1 MKKIITPIFTLL
13 LLFPCHVFAGAGFLS
28 YGGESIIQ
36 LADLPDTEEYQT
48 PDGEYADIGYIYKS
62 VSVFYVPIWNYDGRL
77 VMMLSGQD
85 SYIDIG
91 AEQIEMFALQA
102 GVTLPPAPYLDF
114 WQRIGGKLTFIV
126 GLVLFGLK
134 LRNKSLKQGA
144 YLSSLPTAS
153 ERLKDILITGQEF
166 TELDVNSLKDK
177 KGQAYI
183 SGPGEG
189 ESEQGESGLA
199 NIPGLDFV
207 AAKTYLTSFITVSIF
222 DMTKLS
228 VAEAETVI
236 DNYFPQAVT
245 LKKATSSKASAAI
258 HYMYFVFSESP
269 SADEVKLL
277 LKLKKKK
284 IMKGANSVPA
294 VIDLEKEQ
302 VHLPAGAH
310 PNKKVVAKC
319 FIQQEIEAEPA
330 AQ

>member
-1 MKKIITPIFTLL
+1 MKKLITPIFALL
-13 LLFPCHVFAGAGFLS
+13 LLFPCHVFAGAGFFS
-28 YGGESIIQ
+28 YGGESIVQ

-91 AEQIEMFALQA
+91 ADQIEMFALQA

-126 GLVLFGLK
+126 GVILFGLK

-144 YLSSLPTAS
+144 YLSPLPTAS
-153 ERLKDILITGQEF
+153 ERLQDILITGQEF
-166 TELDVNSLKDK
+166 TELDIYALKDK

-183 SGPGEG
+183 SGLDENKD
-189 ESEQGESGLA
+189 ESGQSP
-199 NIPGLDFV
+199 IPGLDFV

-222 DMTKLS
+222 DMAKLS
-228 VAEAETVI
+228 VTDAEAVV

-245 LKKATSSKASAAI
+245 LKKATSSKASSAI
-258 HYMYFVFSESP
+258 HYMYFVFTESP

-284 IMKGANSVPA
+284 IMKGANGVPA

-310 PNKKVVAKC
+310 PNKKVVEKC